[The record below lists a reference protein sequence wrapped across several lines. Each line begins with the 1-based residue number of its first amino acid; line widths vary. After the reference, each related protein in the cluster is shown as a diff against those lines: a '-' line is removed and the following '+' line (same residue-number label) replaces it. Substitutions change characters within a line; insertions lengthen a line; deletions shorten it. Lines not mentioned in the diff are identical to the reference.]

1 MALKTRAER
10 VGDVFIYAILII
22 FAAFCIY
29 PLIYIF
35 SNAISSPDAV
45 KRMEVVIWPVGF
57 SLESFRYIVEHEYLG
72 ISYLN
77 SFFYTIAGTVW
88 QLLWTTIGAY
98 VLSRKYLIGRN
109 AMMFLI
115 WFTMMFSGGLIPL
128 YLVVND
134 LGMVGTRWAL
144 IIPCAVSQYY
154 LIIMKTSMQELP
166 SELEESAKIDGAN
179 SLTVMMRIILPVSI
193 PTIMT
198 IALFFAVGRWNSYFD
213 AIIYLRDKAMYPLQA
228 ILRELLVTFTD
239 KSTDGGT
246 MAGDYQKNFS
256 TLGFRCATIL
266 VSLIPVMIAY
276 PFVQK
281 YFVKGVMIGSIKG

>member
-1 MALKTRAER
+1 MSIKTRAER
-10 VGDVFIYAILII
+10 VGDVFIYAVLIL

-35 SNAISSPDAV
+35 SNAISEPEV
-45 KRMEVVIWPVGF
+45 VRRMEVVLWPVGF
-57 SLESFRYIVEHEYLG
+57 TFKSFKYIVEHEYLG
-72 ISYLN
+72 KSYLN
-77 SFFYTIAGTVW
+77 SLLYTVAGTLW

-98 VLSRKYLIGRN
+98 VLSRKHLIGRN
-109 AMMFLI
+109 VMMFFI

-154 LIIMKTSMQELP
+154 LIIMKTSMQEIP
-166 SELEESAKIDGAN
+166 AALEESAKIDGAN
-179 SLTVMMRIILPVSI
+179 SLTIMIRIVLPISL

-213 AIIYLRDKAMYPLQA
+213 AIIYLRDKALYPLQA

-239 KSTDGGT
+239 ISTDAGT
-246 MAGDYQKNFS
+246 MTADYQKNFS

-266 VSLIPVMIAY
+266 VSLLPVMVAY